1 MKAVLEFIS
10 ELKQNNTR
18 EWFEANK
25 QRYLKVKEEHEA
37 LLDKVIDGIASID
50 PYTGRPATKDCVFR
64 IYRDIRFSKDKQPYK
79 EHIGAFISQGGRK
92 TSKPGYY
99 LHLDPG
105 NCFYGGGIYMPPPD
119 VLKKLRNEIYFDS
132 DTFKGIL
139 EEKKFK
145 KMFGDLY
152 QDKLVKPPKDFDPEF
167 ANIDL
172 LKYKSYFV
180 ERALTDEE
188 VTSPD
193 FVKIILETT
202 KQMQSFQKFLYR
214 AFEE

>member
-1 MKAVLEFIS
+1 MKAVLEFIA
-10 ELKQNNTR
+10 ELKENNTR

-25 QRYLKVKEEHEA
+25 QRYLKIKEEHESM
-37 LLDKVIDGIASID
+37 LDKVIDGIASID
-50 PYTGRPATKDCVFR
+50 LYTGRPATKDCVFR

-119 VLKKLRNEIYFDS
+119 ILKKLRNEIYFDA

-152 QDKLVKPPKDFDPEF
+152 EDKLVKAPKDFDPEF

-180 ERALTDEE
+180 ERPLKDEE

-202 KQMQSFQKFLYR
+202 KQMQPFQKFLYR
-214 AFEE
+214 AFQE